1 MRAERGFTLL
11 EIVIGLVVT
20 SIVMLIVT
28 DLLGAQAQ
36 QSVAPVT
43 QARATVLAQGLQR
56 EILSKAFDENS
67 SGHNDGE
74 RCSDT
79 ISCTTSA
86 NLGPDNGET
95 RSTFDDVDD
104 YHGYSVIRN
113 SAGQAITQSGQSLYQ
128 GYQLNV
134 VVFYDDNL
142 DGIDDAAGVGSYT
155 GNAKLIRVSV
165 LTPND
170 ETIVFSGY
178 RWNY

>member
-1 MRAERGFTLL
+1 MRAEQGFTLL

-43 QARATVLAQGLQR
+43 QARANVLAQGLQR

-67 SGHNDGE
+67 GGHNAGE
-74 RCSDT
+74 RCNDT

-86 NLGPDNGET
+86 NLGPDSGEN

-113 SAGQAITQSGQSLYQ
+113 SAGQTITQSGQSLYQ

-155 GNAKLIRVSV
+155 GNAKLVRVSV

-170 ETIVFSGY
+170 ETIVFGSY